1 MSIVGGL
8 DLHRAQITFDLA
20 DTATGEVRVG
30 RIQPAT
36 RSEFARFLAGLG
48 TTDADFV
55 VEGCT
60 GWWFVA
66 DELNRAGMV
75 PHVAD
80 PAEAAALRG
89 RKKRAKTDRA
99 DARHLRQLLTDG
111 RVPESWIPPPHVVD
125 TRALGRLYLDLMVN
139 RNSWAQRIHATMFHH
154 GAPPL
159 RSDLSIEDHRREALR
174 IADGFPPAVR
184 HSVAVAARQIT
195 TLSEELTVVHRQL
208 VWVGRHQPGALAIQS
223 IYGVGQLTA
232 PLIWAELGDT
242 RRFSSSRQAVRHTG
256 LDITVYDS
264 DGKRR
269 RGHLTR
275 QGPGLLRWALYEA
288 ASTATHR
295 ASPDHNYYRQVK
307 DRHGHKIA
315 TLSVAR
321 KITRRCHHILR
332 ALGDQALEEPT
343 SRRPRPELE
352 PAA

>member
-8 DLHRAQITFDLA
+8 DLHRGQITFDLA
-20 DTATGEVRVG
+20 DTATGEVRTG
-30 RIQPAT
+30 RVQPAT
-36 RSEFARFLAGLG
+36 RVEFARFLAGLG
-48 TTDADFV
+48 TTDAGFV

-99 DARHLRQLLTDG
+99 DARHLRQLLMDG

-125 TRALGRLYLDLMVN
+125 TRALGRLYLDLIQT
-139 RNSWAQRIHATMFHH
+139 RNAWAQRVHATVFHH
-154 GAPPL
+154 GAPKLPGGF
-159 RSDLSIEDHRREALR
+159 SVSAHRDEALQ
-174 IADGFPPAVR
+174 AAEGLPAASR
-184 HSVAVAARQIT
+184 HAMGVAIRQIVT
-195 TLSEELTVVHRQL
+195 VSEELAVVHRQL
-208 VWVGRHQPGALAIQS
+208 TWVGRHQPGARAIQA
-223 IYGVGQLTA
+223 IYGVGRPTG
-232 PLIWAELGDT
+232 PLIWAELGDV

-256 LDITVYDS
+256 LDITVHDS
-264 DGKRR
+264 DGRR
-269 RGHLTR
+269 SRGHLTR

-288 ASTATHR
+288 ASASTHK
-295 ASPDHNYYRQVK
+295 ASPDHTYYRQVK

-321 KITRRCHHILR
+321 KITRRCHHILG
-332 ALGDQALEEPT
+332 ALDDQALQEPT
-343 SRRPRPELE
+343 SRQPRPQLE